1 MSKGTGSFLRIAIDG
16 FRAVHSADISLDGI
30 TVLSGINGSG
40 KSTVSKMAYSILK
53 SVNEYNDLVFKYLEG
68 RLERIADLMDN
79 LGFSIFAD
87 PESDDDFF
95 SFGDFLRINSLDDL
109 QELSDKVNSFCER
122 VLDYYLN
129 NENEE
134 KTGKLLR
141 YKKMIASTLDADSEM
156 GFREL
161 LNKLQDRINEEIAK
175 AKRLVFDRPIELVDD
190 EIKQE
195 FEDFQKNVSLYEY
208 GEELYG
214 SDINR
219 VPIPHFVRQVFYI
232 DTPFAVDSGTSDNWI
247 ELHHAFQHQNE
258 FIDSP
263 LADSIAQDIIGGNA
277 KYRGRRSFVSRYV
290 FKDRQGREFDLEQCA
305 TGFKS
310 FSILQMLLRNGYVK
324 ENTLLILDEPEA
336 HLHPQWIIEYARIIV
351 LIHKTIGTKF
361 LVSSHSPDM
370 VSAIRYIAASEDCLD
385 HLSFYCA
392 KEYDETPGTYSYEY
406 IGDDIE
412 PIFESF
418 NMSYDRLDNYT
429 GVVENEE

>member
-79 LGFSIFAD
+79 LGFSIFTD

-109 QELSDKVNSFCER
+109 QELSDKVKSFCER

-134 KTGKLLR
+134 KAGKLSR

-156 GFREL
+156 DFRDL
-161 LNKLQDRINEEIAK
+161 LKKLQDRINEEIAK
-175 AKRLVFDRPIELVDD
+175 AKRLVFDRPIDLVDD

-195 FEDFQKNVSLYEY
+195 FEDFQKNVSLFEY

-247 ELHHAFQHQNE
+247 ELHHAFQHQ
-258 FIDSP
+258 
-263 LADSIAQDIIGGNA
+263 
-277 KYRGRRSFVSRYV
+277 
-290 FKDRQGREFDLEQCA
+290 
-305 TGFKS
+305 T
-310 FSILQMLLRNGYVK
+310 
-324 ENTLLILDEPEA
+324 
-336 HLHPQWIIEYARIIV
+336 
-351 LIHKTIGTKF
+351 
-361 LVSSHSPDM
+361 
-370 VSAIRYIAASEDCLD
+370 
-385 HLSFYCA
+385 
-392 KEYDETPGTYSYEY
+392 
-406 IGDDIE
+406 
-412 PIFESF
+412 
-418 NMSYDRLDNYT
+418 RL
-429 GVVENEE
+429 